1 MTANSEP
8 AAPKPPVA
16 SSDAAWVSLPTPLA
30 VPVLEEL
37 CRDVEAVFR
46 LNPFYYFKSWTQ
58 TGPND
63 YTLEF
68 ENQSNQ
74 THNTVHIQVKPATDG
89 ITVAYDQGLKKRT
102 IFSFEPTADGSKLTV
117 IDDYESIPES
127 ERAQRLLEVDR
138 SLQAWGEA
146 LRLYFLRQKRWA
158 WLPGWRWYMRRVWI
172 PMKPS
177 ARRIVWMLYLITA
190 AEFAFF
196 MLIILVWWS
205 EHRG

>member
-1 MTANSEP
+1 M
-8 AAPKPPVA
+8 A

-30 VPVLEEL
+30 LPALQEL
-37 CRDVEAVFR
+37 CRDVEAIFR
-46 LNPFYYFKSWTQ
+46 LNPYYYFKSWTQ
-58 TGPND
+58 TGPAD
-63 YTLEF
+63 YALEF

-74 THNTVHIQVKPATDG
+74 TNNTVTIHVTAAVG
-89 ITVAYDQGLKKRT
+89 GFTVSYDQGLKKRT
-102 IFSFEPTADGSKLTV
+102 VFSLEATADGSKLSVT
-117 IDDYESIPES
+117 DDYESIPES

-146 LRLYFLRQKRWA
+146 LRLYFFRQKRWA
-158 WLPGWRWYMRRVWI
+158 WLPGWRWYMRRLWI

-196 MLIILVWWS
+196 VLIILIWWS
-205 EHRG
+205 EHRS

>member
-1 MTANSEP
+1 MSLQT
-8 AAPKPPVA
+8 
-16 SSDAAWVSLPTPLA
+16 SLPATAL
-30 VPVLEEL
+30 LEL
-37 CRDVEAVFR
+37 CRDIEAVFR
-46 LNPFYYFKSWTQ
+46 VNPYYYFKTWLK
-58 TGPND
+58 TGPTS

-74 THNTVHIQVKPATDG
+74 TTKSVNIEVSAATVEG
-89 ITVAYDQGLKKRT
+89 FTVSYDQGIKKRT
-102 IFSFEPTADGSKLTV
+102 VFTIEPTPQGSKLTV
-117 IDDYESIPES
+117 TDDYESIPES
-127 ERAQRLLEVDR
+127 ERAPRLLEVDK

-146 LRLYFLRQKRWA
+146 LQLYFLRQKRWS
-158 WLPGWRWYMRRVWI
+158 WLPGWRWYLRRVWI

-196 MLIILVWWS
+196 VLVILIWWN